1 MVEVLVA
8 ITVLLL
14 ATAGPMTI
22 AARSLQHAQFSAQQN
37 VGFFLAQEGVEAVYK
52 IRADAG
58 LAHIDNPSGNDAWD
72 WINEANL
79 ADCLAPNQCGID
91 WQDEDVLNNVIS
103 CNDAENCRL
112 YFDETAN
119 RARYSH
125 DNAGEST
132 LYTRVI
138 TIEDLTSTEARI
150 RSVVTWKP
158 PNTNETRSV
167 TMESYLHDIYDTNY

>member
-22 AARSLQHAQFSAQQN
+22 ASRSLQHAQFSAQQN

-52 IRADAG
+52 VRANAG
-58 LAHIDNPSGNDAWD
+58 LAHIGNSGSVDAWD
-72 WINEANL
+72 WINDANL
-79 ADCLAPNQCGID
+79 ADCMAPNQCGID
-91 WQDEDVLNNVIS
+91 WRNKNVTNNVIS
-103 CNDAENCRL
+103 CNDPANCRL
-112 YFDETAN
+112 YFDASAN

-125 DNAGEST
+125 QSSGEPT

-138 TIEDLTSTEARI
+138 TIEDISSTEARVQ
-150 RSVVTWKP
+150 STVTWQP
-158 PNTNETRSV
+158 PNTNQTRSV